1 MSETKPK
8 AEKTPAPPT
17 PAEALEA
24 LERQF
29 PVLKY
34 FRFEHLPNPALRD
47 RSKPFAD
54 LARDF
59 AARGANNP
67 AELAAGLRKLLEA
80 KDCMVRA
87 ALP

>member
-1 MSETKPK
+1 MADTKTTMSVEGK
-8 AEKTPAPPT
+8 AADSADAKMV
-17 PAEALEA
+17 ALEA
-24 LERQF
+24 QF
-29 PVLKY
+29 PILQY
-34 FRFEHLPNPALRD
+34 FRYEHLPNAGLRD

-59 AARGANNP
+59 AARGAKNQ

-87 ALP
+87 AL